1 MCQEFQGDMGILQ
14 WEFYSGPLESW
25 NPESKFGDVVIGPS
39 DASHA
44 LVDGCHVVM
53 DNEGIDTCSAKSEQV
68 APPLYTSSIN
78 WV

>member
-1 MCQEFQGDMGILQ
+1 MFQEFQGNMGILQ

-53 DNEGIDTCSAKSEQV
+53 GNEGV
-68 APPLYTSSIN
+68 
-78 WV
+78 